1 MKTNDNNVKNFLKRA
16 KLLMEYDLKK
26 TSDENIKIL
35 NEQDDDDRVVQDP
48 AMDSTKCSRW
58 NESQAEKYYRDVS
71 EALNIELGV
80 PDIMFQGLKK
90 QKTETGGSWGETNT
104 ATLDKEVELLEDYLD
119 LSLNPFGDSFEA
131 GKILS
136 LFNRFA
142 DYAVLGTDENGA
154 SKWFPACEYIR
165 MQYIVQTDG
174 ETLHTELEDPS
185 GWTDSEEERT
195 AKAVEDKIIYCYKNW
210 MRALQKFNGC
220 PPYNIKPKP
229 PVDPK
234 PPIVDPKTNIDLE
247 CIDTNNFAKV
257 GKVSADGKTV
267 KVRPKKGAALITIM
281 KDTETDSFGYGTFVV
296 TDGTTGVEISSGTY
310 RCDSGQWKMVRNVP
324 KS

>member
-26 TSDENIKIL
+26 TSDENIKTL
-35 NEQDDDDRVVQDP
+35 NEQDDDDDRVVQDP
-48 AMDSTKCSRW
+48 AMDSTKCSKW

-90 QKTETGGSWGETNT
+90 QKTESGGSWGETNT

-119 LSLNPFGDSFEA
+119 LSWNFGAGESFEA

-136 LFNRFA
+136 IFDRFA

-185 GWTDSEEERT
+185 GWTDAEEERT
-195 AKAVEDKIIYCYKNW
+195 AKTVENKIIYCYKNW

-220 PPYNIKPKP
+220 PPYNVKPKP

-234 PPIVDPKTNIDLE
+234 PPIVDPKPGDEPWKE
-247 CIDTNNFAKV
+247 CCVFSSSRFPGAKYRPATKDIIINV
-257 GKVSADGKTV
+257 EYGFMLLKPGNAGWGSGGSLTVFDDDDKPFNQGKWTCGGGEFK
-267 KVRPKKGAALITIM
+267 
-281 KDTETDSFGYGTFVV
+281 FYV
-296 TDGTTGVEISSGTY
+296 TG
-310 RCDSGQWKMVRNVP
+310 
-324 KS
+324 